1 MQRSLLSPPFGGFR
15 LQVSQVLKRQSGEQ
29 LWTFLHSSQLLHR
42 KTPAGI
48 AESTPGRMSGNSGHV
63 GEQLEVTRALS
74 PFAPPD
80 WGAAPSNPTQ
90 APITHNLRLK
100 QFGQISGNYCRGLVA
115 DIWTGFFFTANLLWA
130 RGSRLPNIHVLIGA
144 KVRGL
149 SKV

>member
-1 MQRSLLSPPFGGFR
+1 
-15 LQVSQVLKRQSGEQ
+15 
-29 LWTFLHSSQLLHR
+29 
-42 KTPAGI
+42 
-48 AESTPGRMSGNSGHV
+48 MSGNSGHV

-115 DIWTGFFFTANLLWA
+115 ETRDGYFDRFFFFFLTANLFWD
-130 RGSRLPNIHVLIGA
+130 RLSQRLHA
-144 KVRGL
+144 A
-149 SKV
+149 